1 MNTTITVLFGTLSH
15 SNGPACVPDVP
26 ALLQAGLAVFGSL
39 RASREAWAAVLAGL
53 GVPVPDYL
61 VGEGEVL
68 KFGARQGHPCVLATR
83 PEVLYNGAMRVI
95 NEGTPDPGENGEH
108 PVIALVCISLEDDV
122 VSFATPGGVEVNITQ
137 DRARVSF
144 PRKSNHAAF
153 QCAAGFASRGWRPR
167 ISGHVPACPWDADP
181 EVEVLGAPGAG
192 HIHTSS

>member
-1 MNTTITVLFGTLSH
+1 MNTTITVEFGELKLG
-15 SNGPACVPDVP
+15 GPACTPDVP

-39 RASREAWAAVLAGL
+39 RASREAWAAVLSGM

-61 VGEGEVL
+61 G
-68 KFGARQGHPCVLATR
+68 GAVAQLGATR